1 MINPGIRSIQS
12 KSAACT
18 TLGQILFKKS
28 ILKRK
33 EYKLSK
39 PTMTAPMQKMKVF
52 RNARK
57 ILRLFPQYR
66 PMFNRKTPLKQYV
79 NQLSNIT
86 LIESTKSVEDR
97 NSLANDLGHKAQDDN
112 YDSPEFNG
120 SSGSLAR
127 TVRVTEEPY
136 ANIIC
141 GDTPIAVLQRE
152 SWGS

>member
-12 KSAACT
+12 KSAPCT
-18 TLGQILFKKS
+18 KSVRCLFKTS

-33 EYKLSK
+33 EHKWSK

-66 PMFNRKTPLKQYV
+66 PMFNRKTPLKQYA

-86 LIESTKSVEDR
+86 LIKSTKSVEGR
-97 NSLANDLGHKAQDDN
+97 NSLANDPGHNPQDDN
-112 YDSPEFNG
+112 YDSPEFKG

-127 TVRVTEEPY
+127 TVRVTKEPY
-136 ANIIC
+136 ANITC
-141 GDTPIAVLQRE
+141 GDTPIAVLHRE